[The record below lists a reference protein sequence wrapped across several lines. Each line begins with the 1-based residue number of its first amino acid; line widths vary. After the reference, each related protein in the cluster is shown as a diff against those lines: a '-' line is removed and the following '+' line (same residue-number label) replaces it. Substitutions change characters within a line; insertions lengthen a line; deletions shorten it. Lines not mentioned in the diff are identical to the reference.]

1 LIDIIAAIAAGA
13 KPVAELGLK
22 IIGLFSKTQQE
33 RVRLRLNKLIKQ
45 HEESVRKGRPK

>member
-1 LIDIIAAIAAGA
+1 MIEIIAAIAAGA

-33 RVRLRLNKLIKQ
+33 KIQKRLNALIKQ
-45 HEESVRKGRPK
+45 HEESVKRKRPS